1 MKTKPNPAKSKIA
14 VTAETPEIDA
24 EEIPAGVRL
33 SYVNTYVHTRGRL
46 QLADLL
52 LGERIAD
59 LKKRRKKLNKQLD
72 ALNRRR
78 PDQQPDDDMPLISDL
93 EDGAP
98 AGTVCVE
105 INLDSGTE
113 AALAVLSVAR
123 DRLTETEFDVFAA
136 DLKETV
142 DSYD

>member
-1 MKTKPNPAKSKIA
+1 MKTKTNPAKSKIA